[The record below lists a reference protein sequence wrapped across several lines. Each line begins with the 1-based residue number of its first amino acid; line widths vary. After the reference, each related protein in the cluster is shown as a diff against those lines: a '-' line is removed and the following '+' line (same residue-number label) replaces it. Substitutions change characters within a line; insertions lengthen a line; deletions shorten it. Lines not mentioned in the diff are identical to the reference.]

1 MIFHCEVICNMYMYS
16 AVHSTTHPVIFTSK
30 ITTLSPLWQ
39 AQPACMAKALLVFQ
53 TKRLLKQKISI
64 NKNVTYTS
72 RMK

>member
-39 AQPACMAKALLVFQ
+39 AQPAGKGKELLVFQ
-53 TKRLLKQKISI
+53 TKKLLKQKILLC
-64 NKNVTYTS
+64 KKV
-72 RMK
+72 